1 MGVKQKIVKA
11 MPRGV
16 RCSLAA
22 GLAMR
27 FSGMSHRVA
36 YRGAPP
42 GTSAWLSPWQITA
55 SADGAFGIL
64 AEVRSL
70 KSKNRADHALAGANK
85 KRQETWVSRRVMCR
99 FSEGRPPSS
108 KM

>member
-1 MGVKQKIVKA
+1 
-11 MPRGV
+11 
-16 RCSLAA
+16 
-22 GLAMR
+22 MR
-27 FSGMSHRVA
+27 FSGMSHRV
-36 YRGAPP
+36 APP

-85 KRQETWVSRRVMCR
+85 KRQETWVPAV
-99 FSEGRPPSS
+99 
-108 KM
+108 